1 MVAFGFGKVNEEKL
15 IVTRKMKRL
24 VKYLNVIINTQDTDA
39 I

>member
-1 MVAFGFGKVNEEKL
+1 MVSFGFGKVNEEKL

-24 VKYLNVIINTQDTDA
+24 VKYLNIINTQDTDA